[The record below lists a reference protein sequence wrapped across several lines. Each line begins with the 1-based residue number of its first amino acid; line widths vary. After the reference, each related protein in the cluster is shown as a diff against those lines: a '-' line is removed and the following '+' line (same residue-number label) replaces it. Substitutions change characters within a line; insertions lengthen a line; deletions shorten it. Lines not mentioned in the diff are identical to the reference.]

1 MIGKSISHTKNRIEE
16 EMHMKFS
23 TKRWGALEIEP

>member
-1 MIGKSISHTKNRIEE
+1 MIGKSIPHTKNRIEE

-23 TKRWGALEIEP
+23 TKRWEHWK